1 MKIVFPTDGSPP
13 SLAALERLV
22 PRLAWFPTLTGLALV
37 NVHPPIAYGRA
48 VAWAGHDAVHRYYA
62 EASNEALAP
71 ATALL
76 GDKGIA
82 YERVQLVG
90 DPAAEIVRFAHEW
103 GADLIA
109 LGRHGQSAI
118 ATLLMGSVSQKVVA
132 IANMPVLLL

>member
-1 MKIVFPTDGSPP
+1 MKIVFPTDGSAP

-22 PRLAWFPTLTGLALV
+22 PRLAWFAPAPSLSLV
-37 NVHPPIAYGRA
+37 HVQPPIAYGRA
-48 VAWAGHDAVHRYYA
+48 VAWAGRDVVHRYYD
-62 EASNEALAP
+62 EESNAALAA

-76 GDKGIA
+76 GDHGIV
-82 YERVQLVG
+82 YERVQRVG

-118 ATLLMGSVSQKVVA
+118 ASLLMGSVSQKVVA
-132 IANMPVLLL
+132 TANMPVLLL